1 MIQRIITNNSHMTDN
16 RGKIVIKTA
25 KYRSPQV
32 KTILIKTQEIL
43 CQSPAVSGW
52 TGGSD
57 SDDIDM
63 ED

>member
-1 MIQRIITNNSHMTDN
+1 MTDN
-16 RGKIVIKTA
+16 SGKIVIKTA

-43 CQSPAVSGW
+43 CQSPTVSGW

>member
-1 MIQRIITNNSHMTDN
+1 MTDN
-16 RGKIVIKTA
+16 SGKIVIKTA
-25 KYRSPQV
+25 KYRSLQV

-43 CQSPAVSGW
+43 CQSPTVSGW